1 MAQLTPICEQPFAQL
16 TQISGGRLAQHTPMC
31 RQPLAQ
37 LTQNSGD
44 PLARLTHI
52 FTSEV
57 GARVPRRTAP
67 KPLDLVTFSST
78 LPPEPSPRPP
88 PAKTLQNGR
97 LGGPF
102 FKTLELEGPAGGPK
116 REPQSGPTCIP
127 EAPQKGTPGRD
138 PSNWPGRAAR
148 PNQARGDAKFDYSC
162 GVSTSRMAR
171 PKSP

>member
-1 MAQLTPICEQPFAQL
+1 MARL
-16 TQISGGRLAQHTPMC
+16 TQISGGRLAQVAPIC
-31 RQPLAQ
+31 EQPLAQ
-37 LTQNSGD
+37 LTQNSSEH
-44 PLARLTHI
+44 LARPTPN
-52 FTSEV
+52 FPSEV
-57 GARVPRRTAP
+57 GARVPE
-67 KPLDLVTFSST
+67 KPSRKPHDLVTFSST

-88 PAKTLQNGR
+88 PAKTLQNGC

-116 REPQSGPTCIP
+116 REPQSGPKWRAGP
-127 EAPQKGTPGRD
+127 LPKGTLWRD

-162 GVSTSRMAR
+162 GVSTSRRAR